1 MSVRINLEK
10 SIDKDQLNIYWLKY
24 WLILTDI
31 KLILVLVFT
40 D

>member
-31 KLILVLVFT
+31 
-40 D
+40 